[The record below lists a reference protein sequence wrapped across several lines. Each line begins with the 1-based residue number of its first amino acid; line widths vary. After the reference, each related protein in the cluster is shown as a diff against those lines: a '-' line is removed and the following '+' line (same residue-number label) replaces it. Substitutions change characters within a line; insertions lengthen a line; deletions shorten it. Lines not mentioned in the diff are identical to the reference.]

1 MNRENGSTEAMD
13 SVGSNESLNWFM
25 EGEMDIGMSLNA
37 DDGVNSSTLEPVLP
51 LQAKKRN
58 SYSRSRSRGQGSD
71 SQGSDDHPSRTRP
84 SRKKYVKR
92 KDESAGSGEASG
104 RSVLSS
110 TAIAAHERNFMEAMK
125 SSSSRLSRSLSS
137 SKGGNVAA
145 ASQALE
151 GPLNSSGDES
161 GTGRSEAALAAEQK
175 FKDKNRE
182 HARNTRSRKKQYIEA
197 LKQAFQELS
206 AEREQLNR
214 ERNEMVARLA
224 EQAAAR
230 KQALRSMFYYRATG
244 ELSREKWEAILEE
257 DFQMVLPVTPYRSF
271 PPDEVVNGQRH
282 ISGIDAM
289 ILDNA
294 SLAVMVQSIGRHRQ
308 VEGRREEVR
317 VRYYSGL
324 DDTVMSGD
332 AFMCRWILRTEN
344 AVECGACHECFKQ
357 GMVHAKFSAGNK
369 LVRLE
374 LSYDVMCFMQQL
386 RRASGKRY
394 FEVIPNTMSSATED
408 CDDPNDDSARIIT
421 TALPPYTIIKV
432 SRGWCEMTGF
442 SAVEAVG
449 RTCKILQG
457 QETDHAR
464 LRVMMESVKVRTDWY
479 CLLYAHKLRRTIC
492 PRTRRW
498 STTPRSGS
506 GSSTSSGCVRSTRR
520 AGYRTS
526 SDSWSGSRSP
536 STCTATTSPS
546 TTLSPPPTATW
557 PSATRPPR

>member
-1 MNRENGSTEAMD
+1 MNRENGSTEAME
-13 SVGSNESLNWFM
+13 SVGSNESLNWFI

-37 DDGVNSSTLEPVLP
+37 EEGVDQGNAELVLP
-51 LQAKKRN
+51 QQAKKRN
-58 SYSRSRSRGQGSD
+58 SLSRSRGQGSD
-71 SQGSDDHPSRTRP
+71 SQGSDEQPSRTRHG
-84 SRKKYVKR
+84 RKKYTKR
-92 KDESAGSGEASG
+92 KEESGTSG
-104 RSVLSS
+104 LSS
-110 TAIAAHERNFMEAMK
+110 AAMANHERSFMEAMK

-137 SKGGNVAA
+137 SKGGNVVS
-145 ASQALE
+145 ASQVLD
-151 GPLNSSGDES
+151 GHLNSSGDES

-206 AEREQLNR
+206 AEREQLDR
-214 ERNEMVARLA
+214 DRNDTVARLA

-230 KQALRSMFYYRATG
+230 KQALRTMFYYRAIG
-244 ELSREKWEAILEE
+244 ELSREKWAAILEE
-257 DFQMVLPVTPYRSF
+257 DFRLVLPVTPYRSF

-282 ISGIDAM
+282 INGIDAM
-289 ILDNA
+289 VLDNA
-294 SLAVMVQSIGRHRQ
+294 SLSVMVQSIGRHRQ
-308 VEGRREEVR
+308 VDGRREEVR

-332 AFMCRWILRTEN
+332 SFMCRWILRTEN

-357 GMVHAKFSAGNK
+357 GMVHAKFSPANK

-394 FEVIPNTMSSATED
+394 FEVVPNTMSSATED

-421 TALPPYTIIKV
+421 TASSPYTIIKV

-442 SAVEAVG
+442 SATEAVG

-457 QETDHAR
+457 PETDFSR
-464 LRVMMESVKVRTDWY
+464 LRTMMESVKVGF
-479 CLLYAHKLRRTIC
+479 
-492 PRTRRW
+492 
-498 STTPRSGS
+498 S
-506 GSSTSSGCVRSTRR
+506 
-520 AGYRTS
+520 
-526 SDSWSGSRSP
+526 
-536 STCTATTSPS
+536 
-546 TTLSPPPTATW
+546 
-557 PSATRPPR
+557 

>member
-37 DDGVNSSTLEPVLP
+37 DEGVTSTAAEPMVP

-71 SQGSDDHPSRTRP
+71 SQGSDDQPSRTRP
-84 SRKKYVKR
+84 GRKKSVKR
-92 KDESAGSGEASG
+92 KDEVAGQGEAVG

-110 TAIAAHERNFMEAMK
+110 TAIAANERNFMEAMK

-137 SKGGNVAA
+137 AKGSNIPAV
-145 ASQALE
+145 SQVVDH
-151 GPLNSSGDES
+151 LNSSGDES

-214 ERNEMVARLA
+214 ERNETVAKLA

-257 DFQMVLPVTPYRSF
+257 DFHMVLPVTPYRSF
-271 PPDEVVNGQRH
+271 PPDEVVNGQRL
-282 ISGIDAM
+282 INGIDAM

-308 VEGRREEVR
+308 ADGRREEVR

-344 AVECGACHECFKQ
+344 AIECGACHECFKQ
-357 GMVHAKFSAGNK
+357 GMVHAKFSPGNK

-394 FEVIPNTMSSATED
+394 FEVVPNTMSSATED

-421 TALPPYTIIKV
+421 TAAPPYTIIKV

-442 SAVEAVG
+442 SAAEAVG

-457 QETDHAR
+457 PETDFSR
-464 LRVMMESVKVRTDWY
+464 LRVMMSSVQVRGT
-479 CLLYAHKLRRTIC
+479 LR
-492 PRTRRW
+492 
-498 STTPRSGS
+498 
-506 GSSTSSGCVRSTRR
+506 
-520 AGYRTS
+520 
-526 SDSWSGSRSP
+526 P
-536 STCTATTSPS
+536 S
-546 TTLSPPPTATW
+546 LH
-557 PSATRPPR
+557 